1 MGSGVKGSTCAGLRV
16 ATPRFPGPPN
26 LTALKCLAFSS
37 NSTCP
42 YTHTRGN
49 RLGCL
54 AYMDLSYWGNCW
66 CPVNRLMSICTV
78 PLTLFTLYLK
88 DRLGT
93 PTWRPVF
100 CFSIASKQAPL
111 HCTLFPQIQCHFFPR
126 CLSLLV
132 LRLPSRTLRSLGL
145 RRLSLPRSNGGPT
158 LECACCTFTPRFFVF
173 ALLPPVTMGK
183 NSQ

>member
-78 PLTLFTLYLK
+78 PLTENTLYLR
-88 DRLGT
+88 DRLGA

-100 CFSIASKQAPL
+100 CFSIASSTLALHSFPTNSVPL
-111 HCTLFPQIQCHFFPR
+111 FSR

-132 LRLPSRTLRSLGL
+132 LRLPSRTLLSLRL
-145 RRLSLPRSNGGPT
+145 RRLSLPRSNGGPI
-158 LECACCTFTPRFFVF
+158 LECACCTFTPRFCVF

-183 NSQ
+183 N

>member
-66 CPVNRLMSICTV
+66 CPVNRLIDICTV

-111 HCTLFPQIQCHFFPR
+111 HCTLFPQIQCHFFTMPFAVGASVTKQDLAVAQAEAPELAKVKWWADPGMR
-126 CLSLLV
+126 V
-132 LRLPSRTLRSLGL
+132 LYFYAAILCVCSATTGYD
-145 RRLSLPRSNGGPT
+145 G
-158 LECACCTFTPRFFVF
+158 
-173 ALLPPVTMGK
+173 
-183 NSQ
+183 